1 FTKTLAMELGPSGI
15 RVNAICPGSVSGP
28 RIDAVIARDAS
39 ARGATEQE
47 IRDAWTKQTSLRC
60 FVDPQDVAA
69 MAAFLVSPAGAK
81 ISGQAMGVDGHTE
94 SLSNPMD

>member
-1 FTKTLAMELGPSGI
+1 
-15 RVNAICPGSVSGP
+15 
-28 RIDAVIARDAS
+28 
-39 ARGATEQE
+39 
-47 IRDAWTKQTSLRC
+47 
-60 FVDPQDVAA
+60 VDPQDVAA